1 MLRKISKIIL
11 LLLLVVL
18 LFSGCSNSLSE
29 MSVVQGVGVDK
40 TQKGVK
46 VSVQYLDLTKGSGT
60 TENLGGNITSV
71 ALGTAGNISKAVSKT
86 SANIS
91 SPVFFGQNKVI
102 VFGNDYAQNG
112 LENVV
117 DYTLRAVDSRPD
129 VFVALSKTT
138 AEDVMKSSEHRTKV
152 PVQEIYDMLK
162 TGEETG
168 LSCAVTVKDLQ
179 NHFLSETSDVYLPV
193 LSTHN
198 NKTSLDGIGIFSKG
212 KYVQTLDETDTLGF
226 LLVNDKVKTAT
237 VVLKDKKFGKVGVEV
252 TNIRVKNTVYFDDG
266 VKFRSRIKFD
276 INLNDLERGVASKV
290 TDADIKRIEKLAKK
304 KIQKIAL
311 SAIHSC
317 FEKKS
322 DPFFAG
328 KLLSLYSFDYYKK
341 HIKTWRDELSE
352 IDISV
357 TAYPKFSLVNGNYTR
372 K

>member
-18 LFSGCSNSLSE
+18 LFSGCSDSLSE

-179 NHFLSETSDVYLPV
+179 NH
-193 LSTHN
+193 
-198 NKTSLDGIGIFSKG
+198 LD
-212 KYVQTLDETDTLGF
+212 
-226 LLVNDKVKTAT
+226 
-237 VVLKDKKFGKVGVEV
+237 
-252 TNIRVKNTVYFDDG
+252 
-266 VKFRSRIKFD
+266 
-276 INLNDLERGVASKV
+276 
-290 TDADIKRIEKLAKK
+290 
-304 KIQKIAL
+304 
-311 SAIHSC
+311 
-317 FEKKS
+317 
-322 DPFFAG
+322 
-328 KLLSLYSFDYYKK
+328 
-341 HIKTWRDELSE
+341 
-352 IDISV
+352 
-357 TAYPKFSLVNGNYTR
+357 
-372 K
+372 